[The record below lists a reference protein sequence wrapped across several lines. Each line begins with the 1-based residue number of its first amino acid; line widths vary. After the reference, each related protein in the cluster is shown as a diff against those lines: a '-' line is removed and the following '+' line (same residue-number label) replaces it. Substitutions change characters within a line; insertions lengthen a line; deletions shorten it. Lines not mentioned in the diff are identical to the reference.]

1 MVPHEKKKQWIFV
14 GKIWYSKT
22 TMSQL
27 LVTGTH
33 LVLRSFLQGGS
44 RIGDRGSDSTGGT
57 WSHGEKHLPRRF
69 KMF

>member
-1 MVPHEKKKQWIFV
+1 MEKKQWIFA
-14 GKIWYSKT
+14 GKIWYSKK

-57 WSHGEKHLPRRF
+57 
-69 KMF
+69 

>member
-1 MVPHEKKKQWIFV
+1 MEIPWNCHIDGENKLWFPMKKKQWIFV
-14 GKIWYSKT
+14 GKIWFSKT

-57 WSHGEKHLPRRF
+57 
-69 KMF
+69 